1 MYVEYHRDVRAKG
14 EFTSRISIFDVPGLR
29 SAPGRGGPGSPGRH
43 RRGATYIRDVCVP
56 TKATRRADRRFLVN
70 TRRSL
75 TGSQQNFKWHVGKL
89 VAYARNWSVQ
99 SAARAPCAHSALP
112 QALGTANVFATGENN
127 GFTEP
132 RLSASM
138 LYRIMAWAAYES
150 HASLMPCVSST
161 GMPVACD
168 T

>member
-1 MYVEYHRDVRAKG
+1 MYPALEVLPAGVAQ
-14 EFTSRISIFDVPGLR
+14 
-29 SAPGRGGPGSPGRH
+29 APQAGTA
-43 RRGATYIRDVCVP
+43 GAPHTY
-56 TKATRRADRRFLVN
+56 ATCACQLRADRRFLVN